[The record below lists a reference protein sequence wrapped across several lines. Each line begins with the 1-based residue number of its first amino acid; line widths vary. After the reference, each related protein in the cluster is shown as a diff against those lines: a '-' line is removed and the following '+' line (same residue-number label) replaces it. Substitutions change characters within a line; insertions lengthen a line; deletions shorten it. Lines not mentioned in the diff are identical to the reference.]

1 MDEPLRAEDLFS
13 QKGWVNVGYDR
24 HLWIPCPPEFPPDTN
39 LETYTVTYAKL
50 WWEASGLKYR
60 KRDVTTLASMLAA
73 IHADAW
79 GDLDL
84 HFLHIPCHLALIHL
98 PDPRLIPLP
107 VYFGIW
113 RAWGEREERLRQ
125 LTQAD
130 EPEAIEPPIVE
141 EFTTGKLGTGLK
153 TLHYR
158 RGPDGSSVH
167 VYLNYAWR
175 SERYETDLRL
185 FTFWDDL
192 GRLQRA
198 IPDIDELARVT
209 EIVPRVK

>member
-113 RAWGEREERLRQ
+113 RAWGEREERQ
-125 LTQAD
+125 
-130 EPEAIEPPIVE
+130 
-141 EFTTGKLGTGLK
+141 
-153 TLHYR
+153 
-158 RGPDGSSVH
+158 
-167 VYLNYAWR
+167 
-175 SERYETDLRL
+175 RYETDLRL